1 MSAVLGKNSE
11 SDEKRLAKIPR
22 RLLIVSHVIHYQHNG
37 CLYAYGP
44 YAREIDIW
52 ADLFPEVRIA
62 APCRWEPPPGD
73 ALAFTRDNITIVPQ
87 LETGGTTLAA
97 KMRQIALLPRLV
109 RDLWKAMGEVDAIH
123 VRCPGNLGLLGAVL
137 APLRSRFIVAKY
149 AATWPPC
156 PGEPLTYRLQKRIL
170 ASRWWRGPVT
180 VYGKWPKQ
188 PSHVVPF
195 FTSVLD
201 SEHIWQAKG
210 VAATRRLEN
219 PLRLLYTGRLS
230 KAKNVDVIL
239 KAVANLRREGR
250 QLLCTVVGG
259 GPEEQRLRGLA
270 NELGIAD
277 VTRFTGALPFE
288 DVLQYYASADVLV
301 LVSETE
307 GWPKAVAEAMAFGLV
322 VIGPDRGLV
331 PQMLDEGRGVVVPPG
346 DVDALTSVL
355 ADIVSRPE
363 HYGGMGRVAAE
374 WAQRYSLEGLRDA
387 LGTLLSERWYVP
399 IAPVSSSGACSPES
413 V

>member
-1 MSAVLGKNSE
+1 
-11 SDEKRLAKIPR
+11 
-22 RLLIVSHVIHYQHNG
+22 
-37 CLYAYGP
+37 
-44 YAREIDIW
+44 
-52 ADLFPEVRIA
+52 
-62 APCRWEPPPGD
+62 
-73 ALAFTRDNITIVPQ
+73 
-87 LETGGTTLAA
+87 
-97 KMRQIALLPRLV
+97 
-109 RDLWKAMGEVDAIH
+109 
-123 VRCPGNLGLLGAVL
+123 
-137 APLRSRFIVAKY
+137 
-149 AATWPPC
+149 
-156 PGEPLTYRLQKRIL
+156 
-170 ASRWWRGPVT
+170 
-180 VYGKWPKQ
+180 
-188 PSHVVPF
+188 VVPF

-259 GPEEQRLRGLA
+259 GPEEQRLRSLA

-288 DVLQYYASADVLV
+288 DVLRYYASADVLV

-363 HYGGMGRVAAE
+363 HYSGMGRVAAE